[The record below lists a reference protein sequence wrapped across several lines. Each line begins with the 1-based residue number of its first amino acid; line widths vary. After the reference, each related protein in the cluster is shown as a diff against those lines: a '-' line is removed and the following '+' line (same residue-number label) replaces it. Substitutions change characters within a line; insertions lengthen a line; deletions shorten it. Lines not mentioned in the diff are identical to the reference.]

1 MRAVLAGGGTGGH
14 VIPALAIAHELKAR
28 YGAEVLFIGTSRG
41 MENRLVPAA
50 GYRLEHVEIG
60 ALKKV
65 SLATRVKTL
74 FDLPLAIIRAKA
86 ILNEFRP
93 DVVIGVGGYASGPA
107 MLAAVFG
114 GIPTVAF
121 EPNVVPGFA
130 NKVVGMMVSMAA
142 VQFEKTCHYFNR
154 CRVTGVPVR
163 QDFFTVNGS
172 SKCAECP
179 PTFLVFGG
187 SQGAHAINQAVM
199 ESLEALKRELPKLH
213 IIHQLGERDYEAA
226 QAAYLR
232 VDFSAE
238 LYPFINDM
246 PGAFRKADLLLC
258 RSGASTVAEI
268 TASGKPAILVPFP
281 AATDDHQTRNAEA
294 LVNAGAAVLLKESE
308 LTPEKLVETVREL
321 LGNRVRLAEMA
332 EAARKLAHP
341 NAAGEIAAMAAK
353 AANIEQS

>member
-28 YGAEVLFIGTSRG
+28 YAAEVLFIGTSRG

-50 GYRLEHVEIG
+50 GYRLERVEIG

-130 NKVVGMMVSMAA
+130 NKVIGMMVSMAA
-142 VQFEKTCHYFNR
+142 VQFEQTCHYFNH

-163 QDFFTVNGS
+163 QDFFKAS
-172 SKCAECP
+172 SSSHCPDCP
-179 PTFLVFGG
+179 PTLLVFGG
-187 SQGAHAINQAVM
+187 SQGAHAINQVVM
-199 ESLEALKRELPKLH
+199 DSLEALKRELPQLQ
-213 IIHQLGERDYEAA
+213 IIHQSGERDYEAA

-232 VDFSAE
+232 VDFSTE
-238 LYPFINDM
+238 LYPFINEM

-268 TASGKPAILVPFP
+268 TAAGKPAILVPFP
-281 AATDDHQTRNAEA
+281 AAADDHQTRNAEA
-294 LVNAGAAVLLKESE
+294 LVNAGAAVLLKESD
-308 LTPEKLVETVREL
+308 LTPGKLVQTVREL
-321 LGNRVRLAEMA
+321 LSNRVRLAEMG

-341 NAAGEIAAMAAK
+341 NAAAEIAAMAAK
-353 AANIEQS
+353 AANIG

>member
-41 MENRLVPAA
+41 MENRLVPAS

-74 FDLPLAIIRAKA
+74 FDLPRAIIRAKV

-114 GIPTVAF
+114 GIPTIAF

-142 VQFEKTCHYFNR
+142 VQFKQTCHYFNR

-353 AANIEQS
+353 AANI

>member
-60 ALKKV
+60 ALKSV
-65 SLATRVKTL
+65 SVATRVKTL
-74 FDLPLAIIRAKA
+74 FDLPRAVFRAKA
-86 ILNEFRP
+86 ILNAFRP

-107 MLAAVFG
+107 MVAAVFG

-130 NKVVGMMVSMAA
+130 NKIVGMMVSMAA
-142 VQFEKTCHYFNR
+142 VQFEQTCRYFDR

-163 QDFFTVNGS
+163 QDFFKVS
-172 SKCAECP
+172 SSSPCPECP
-179 PTFLVFGG
+179 PTLLVFGG

-199 ESLEALKRELPKLH
+199 DSLEALKRELPKLH
-213 IIHQLGERDYEAA
+213 IIHQSGERDYEAA

-232 VDFSAE
+232 ADFSAE
-238 LYPFINDM
+238 LYPFINEM

-268 TASGKPAILVPFP
+268 TAAGKPAILVPFP

-294 LVNAGAAVLLKESE
+294 LANAGAAVLLKESE
-308 LTPEKLVETVREL
+308 LTPAKLVETVREL
-321 LGNRVRLAEMA
+321 LNNRARLAEMGQ
-332 EAARKLAHP
+332 AARKLAHP
-341 NAAGEIAAMAAK
+341 NAAVEIAAMAAK
-353 AANIEQS
+353 EAGEES